1 MPAINALRITGPR
14 YNKQLKFYLNSMFDF
29 NADHTLLSMINSG
42 GKGVLL
48 QLLFQVVLPMVS
60 WGKEGTSTVRHFFYD
75 EKGNFKPYPF
85 YVSVEWV
92 LDTTPKRYLVT
103 GIAFF
108 ATKSMKKE
116 DNTENVEVDYTT
128 FVREYGEH
136 ERFTIRDLSY
146 YDEQNRSIMPYKEWC
161 DLLRSGADEFRYF
174 TNSSKDKRRYKET
187 LASYGIYADDWAEM
201 VKMNRNEAGIQDYFE
216 KVFPNSRTNMG
227 LFKELLIPTIAERMH
242 NDSESNTDLAK
253 LFKDAAVIA
262 EQLPFLRNREEALHV
277 LIEMCIELELAVSA
291 CVTAKEDLENTES
304 EGVQLFRSI
313 EELLRMTKADIAQK
327 QTDQSALQ
335 KQKEDFT
342 WQQSN
347 LGYVRALRAEQHQL
361 EVCKEAENRDSEAKA
376 ELKRKQDTHKKAQ
389 LQKLR
394 KIQHDCWQIVQN
406 IKLQMDAIE
415 NSAEVNANKQ
425 KLTELRQKAL
435 SEWNILRQEL
445 QNVQEQYEAYN
456 NHLTQSKTERDQTL
470 KNLNDELIQ
479 TKATI
484 QSLATQIDEFE
495 SKTCQMENLH
505 GVAIRLDPEGIFK
518 SEQTELESRVEQVR
532 KLSSKIEQLSQ
543 ESTELFGRVQKEEE
557 QFTQASKAASHLYEQ
572 YHKQYQSEETLTGEL
587 IRELRAV
594 PLEEVP
600 VPEFLRAQKAV
611 LKAKIQH
618 WEQRK
623 LQFKEEIWTL
633 NQELD
638 LDLGTDDSPVWVPNA
653 SLLLA
658 KQKLEKRGFAI
669 MLGTEYVHHLEISKR
684 RDMLASFP
692 LLPYAL
698 VAYKNEDIQ
707 SILQADLFQDDVHF
721 SPVPLYAAERLE
733 GSETHLFAISA
744 NQAYELSA
752 VPGAWDARKQTMI
765 VRLQDLTDQMGK
777 CQKQEEIH
785 RQLLEKVK
793 STLLHTT
800 STLLLQEYEKK
811 KSETQHVELRLQES
825 RNLLQVKVELVDQAK
840 EEKEHLE
847 LAVRELRSRVQELE
861 TYVTDYWRTLDRM
874 NEKDRQEK
882 QERSLG
888 KQYDEVVEQAKN
900 VGDLLFNW
908 SIAYSKWNQEIQGK
922 IEQIRFY
929 VDNAA
934 LPSVSKTE
942 PSEEPPHLHVHSESL
957 LHIISTM
964 RSIDQDISMNNA
976 ELIRLQTEMK
986 RALDDLQKAK
996 DHLEGVE
1003 LNWDR
1008 IPVPIESVDW
1018 LERRE
1023 RVLEEEVKA
1032 AVNAERAY
1040 ENALGKA
1047 QTSLDHLVKDRQKA
1061 ESSVKNPDPWGNVVI
1076 EAKELEIERGLA
1088 AVEAELQTLA
1098 TQIKNLQGN
1107 ANRFEL
1113 MHNRLEAYLDKDD
1126 VQAEVSLDFSLLDKI
1141 RQDPN
1146 IISSWNDSRK
1156 KKEDVYKSVMKKADE
1171 ICKKHLSVIEGSSW
1185 DEYLKEVMVGQ
1196 YRLLRDSE
1204 PEEKL
1209 EILKE
1214 NRNYALFELEKQK
1227 DDIGIAEEAR
1237 RNWGKH
1243 ASKFCISIIKGL
1255 REMTQRMSIRNRG
1268 NHKFD
1273 LLRLRHAERLPKLVE
1288 DIEIYMFEFFDNVL
1302 KELLR
1307 THSAIEG
1314 IDMGIIKKKI
1324 NPSDLVFAAL
1334 HNQFPILEIYNLNT
1348 DNTFLTEQPLSHYF
1362 TEWETMNTGSH
1373 TETAGSGGQLVAA
1386 RTLVMMML
1394 LTFKRKSTDQR
1405 YSVLISDN
1413 PFANAISPH
1422 VVDPIFVI
1430 ADLLKFQWLVVTPPE
1445 LVKLG
1450 ISQKFPVYCSLD
1462 LQKQKS
1468 GKDAVTHHVHHG
1480 FRKLEQAPRLI

>member
-14 YNKQLKFYLNSMFDF
+14 YNKQLKFYLNSVFDF
-29 NADHTLLSMINSG
+29 NGDHALLSMINSG

-85 YVSVEWV
+85 YVAVEWV

-108 ATKSMKKE
+108 AAKSMKKE
-116 DNTENVEVDYTT
+116 DNDESVEVDYTT

-136 ERFTIRDLSY
+136 ERVTIRDLSY
-146 YDEQNRSIMPYKEWC
+146 YDEQNRSIMSYKEWC
-161 DLLRSGADEFRYF
+161 DLLRSGANEFRYF

-227 LFKELLIPTIAERMH
+227 LFKELLIPTITERL
-242 NDSESNTDLAK
+242 NSDVESNTDLAK

-262 EQLPFLRNREEALHV
+262 EQLPFLRSREEALHV
-277 LIEMCIELELAVSA
+277 LIQMCEELELAVSA
-291 CVTAKEDLENTES
+291 CVTAKQDLENTGR

-313 EELLRMTKADIAQK
+313 GELLRMTKADITQK
-327 QTDQSALQ
+327 QNDQSALL
-335 KQKEDFT
+335 KQKEDFI

-347 LGYVRALRAEQHQL
+347 VGYVRALRAEQHQL

-376 ELKRKQDTHKKAQ
+376 DLKRKQEIHKEVQ

-394 KIQHDCWQIVQN
+394 KIQHDCWQSVQN
-406 IKLQMDAIE
+406 IKLQIEAIE
-415 NSAEVNANKQ
+415 NSAEVRANKQ

-435 SEWNILRQEL
+435 SEWDILRQEL
-445 QNVQEQYEAYN
+445 QNVQEQYETYYI
-456 NHLTQSKTERDQTL
+456 HLTQSKAESDQTL
-470 KNLNDELIQ
+470 GTLNNELIQ
-479 TKATI
+479 VKATL
-484 QSLATQIDEFE
+484 QSLEVQINDFE
-495 SKTCQMENLH
+495 AKTRHMENLH
-505 GVAIRLDPEGIFK
+505 GVAIRLDPDGIYE
-518 SEQTELESRVEQVR
+518 SEQTEFKSRLEQER
-532 KLSSKIEQLSQ
+532 KLSAKIEQLSQ
-543 ESTELFGRVQKEEE
+543 ESKELYGRVQKEEE
-557 QFTQASKAASHLYEQ
+557 QFSQASKEASHAYEL
-572 YHKQYQSEETLTGEL
+572 YHKQYQKEETLAGEL

-594 PLEEVP
+594 PSEEVP
-600 VPEFLRAQKAV
+600 VPDFLRAQKPV
-611 LKAKIQH
+611 LEAKIQH

-623 LQFKEEIWTL
+623 LQFREEIWTL
-633 NQELD
+633 KQELD
-638 LDLGTDDSPVWVPNA
+638 LDLGTEDSPVWVPNA

-658 KQKLEKRGFAI
+658 KQKLEKRGFSI
-669 MLGTEYVHHLEISKR
+669 MLGTEYVHHLEMAKR
-684 RDMLASFP
+684 RVMLASFP

-698 VAYKNEDIQ
+698 LVYKNEDIHT
-707 SILQADLFQDDVHF
+707 ILQADLFQDDVHF
-721 SPVPLYAAERLE
+721 SAVPLYAAEHLE
-733 GSETHLFAISA
+733 GSETHLFAIPA
-744 NQAYELSA
+744 NHAYELSA
-752 VPGAWDARKQTMI
+752 VPGAWEGRKQTLI
-765 VRLQDLTDQMGK
+765 IRLQDLTDQMEK
-777 CQKQEEIH
+777 CQKQEDIH

-811 KSETQHVELRLQES
+811 KSEANNVESRLKES
-825 RNLLQVKVELVDQAK
+825 RNLLQTRTELVDQAK
-840 EEKEHLE
+840 EDKEHLE
-847 LAVRELRSRVQELE
+847 LVVRELRFRVQELE
-861 TYVTDYWRTLDRM
+861 AYVADYWINVERM
-874 NEKDRQEK
+874 NEKDPLEK
-882 QERSLG
+882 RERSLG
-888 KQYDEVVEQAKN
+888 KQYEEVSKQTKN
-900 VGDLLFNW
+900 MEGLLFNW
-908 SIAYSKWNQEIQGK
+908 SIAYSEWKQDIQGK

-929 VDNAA
+929 VDYAA
-934 LPSVSKTE
+934 LPSASKTE
-942 PSEEPPHLHVHSESL
+942 PSEEPPTLHVHSQSL

-964 RSIDQDISMNNA
+964 RSIDQEMSMNNA

-986 RALDDLQKAK
+986 RSLDDLQKAK
-996 DHLEGVE
+996 DRLADVE
-1003 LNWDR
+1003 PDWDG
-1008 IPVPIESVDW
+1008 IPVPIEPVDW

-1023 RVLEEEVKA
+1023 RIIEEEIKTA
-1032 AVNAERAY
+1032 INAERAC
-1040 ENALGKA
+1040 ENAFGKA

-1061 ESSVKNPDPWGNVVI
+1061 ERSVKNPDPWEDVVI
-1076 EAKELEIERGLA
+1076 ESKELEIGRGLA
-1088 AVEAELQTLA
+1088 AVEAGLQTLG
-1098 TQIKNLQGN
+1098 TQIKDLHGEEK
-1107 ANRFEL
+1107 RFEL

-1126 VQAEVSLDFSLLDKI
+1126 IQTDVALNLPLLDKI
-1141 RQDPN
+1141 RQDPD
-1146 IISSWNDSRK
+1146 IVSSWNDSRK
-1156 KKEDVYKSVMKKADE
+1156 RREDVYKAVMKKADG
-1171 ICKKHLSVIEGSSW
+1171 ICKKHLSFIEGSSW
-1185 DEYLKEVMVGQ
+1185 DEYLKEVIVGQ

-1204 PEEKL
+1204 PEDKL

-1214 NRNYALFELEKQK
+1214 NQNYAIFELEKQK

-1237 RNWGKH
+1237 KNWGKH
-1243 ASKFCISIIKGL
+1243 ASKFSISIIKGI
-1255 REMTQRMSIRNRG
+1255 REMTQQMSIRNRG

-1288 DIEIYMFEFFDNVL
+1288 DIEIYMLEFFDNVL
-1302 KELLR
+1302 KALLK

-1314 IDMGIIKKKI
+1314 VDMGIIKKKV

-1334 HNQFPILEIYNLNT
+1334 QNQFPVLEIYNLNT
-1348 DNTFLTEQPLSHYF
+1348 DNTFLTEQPLNHYF

-1480 FRKLEQAPRLI
+1480 FRQLEQAPRLI